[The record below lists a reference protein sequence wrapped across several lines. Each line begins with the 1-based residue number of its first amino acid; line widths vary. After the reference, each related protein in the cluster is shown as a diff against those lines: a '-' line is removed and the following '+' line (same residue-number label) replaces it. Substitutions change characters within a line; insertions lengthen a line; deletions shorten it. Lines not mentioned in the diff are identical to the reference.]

1 MKKNKMKSKKTTGIR
16 AKLINSYIRIT
27 CVVSITAVIGII
39 AIFYMSSKYEFA
51 LKHYGFL
58 QGDVGR
64 AMTSF
69 SEARSS
75 LRGAIGY
82 NEKSSIDKLVKVYN
96 ESKSDFEEAMVYV
109 EEATATEALK
119 NRVNNINVKVTEY
132 WKLSDNI
139 LNEGATVD
147 VSKSQKAQER
157 AFVELAP
164 KYEEIYAELNGILER
179 SVELGDH
186 TQKNLMIIENIL
198 IVAMVAIIVIAVY
211 IAMRIANRIV
221 VGIEK
226 PLDELST
233 RLEAF
238 AHGDLSAPFPEIDT
252 KDEVEEIVRDCKNMA
267 ENLNVVISDMGYLLR
282 EMAGGNFAVNTTVE
296 DKYEGDF
303 FQLLGSMRELN
314 RGLDSTLKQIREA
327 SEQVSEGAAQLAE
340 SAQEL
345 AEGATEQAGAVE
357 ELTATV
363 TNVTNLSVESA
374 NGAISAADDAK
385 ESANNANAS
394 RDDMEG
400 LITAMERIN
409 ATSKEIENI
418 IVAIED
424 IASQTNLL
432 SLNAS
437 IEAARAG
444 EAGRG
449 FAVVAD
455 QIGKLASDSAQ
466 SAVNTK
472 MLIGKSLDEI
482 NRGNEIVKTSMDT
495 IGEILE
501 SMEKFSGLASAAADS
516 SRNQADML
524 KEIEG
529 GIEQIATVVQSNS
542 ATSEETSAISEELSA
557 QAIALKDMVERFK
570 LRDK

>member
-1 MKKNKMKSKKTTGIR
+1 MKKNKTKAKKTTGIR
-16 AKLINSYIRIT
+16 ARLINSYIRVT
-27 CVVSITAVIGII
+27 CIVSIAAVMGII
-39 AIFYMSSKYEFA
+39 ALFYMANKYEFA
-51 LKHYGFL
+51 LEHYGFS

-64 AMTSF
+64 AMTAF
-69 SEARSS
+69 AEARSS

-82 NEKSSIDKLVKVYN
+82 SEQSNIDKMVKVYN
-96 ESKSDFEEAMVYV
+96 ESKSDFEEAMVDV
-109 EEATATEALK
+109 EEVIATEAMK
-119 NRVNNINVKVTEY
+119 NHVNNINAKAVEY
-132 WKLSDNI
+132 WTLSDNI
-139 LNEGATVD
+139 LNQGATED
-147 VSKSQKAQER
+147 PESSQKAQQR
-157 AFVELAP
+157 AFDELAP
-164 KYEEIYAELNGILER
+164 KYEEIETELNSMMELN
-179 SVELGDH
+179 VELGDN
-186 TQKNLMIIENIL
+186 TKETLMIIEVVLIAAMVV
-198 IVAMVAIIVIAVY
+198 IVAAAVA
-211 IAMRIANRIV
+211 IAMRIGNGIAVR
-221 VGIEK
+221 IEK
-226 PLDELST
+226 PLDELSA
-233 RLEAF
+233 RLETF

-252 KDEVEEIVRDCKNMA
+252 EDEIADIVRDCKDMA
-267 ENLNVVISDMGYLLR
+267 ENLNTVISDAGYLLGK
-282 EMAGGNFAVNTTVE
+282 MAEGDFAVNTTVE
-296 DKYEGDF
+296 ERYEGDF
-303 FQLLGSMRELN
+303 FQLLDSMRKLN
-314 RGLDSTLKQIREA
+314 RQLDSTLRQIREA

-363 TNVTNLSVESA
+363 TNVTSMSAESA
-374 NGAISAADDAK
+374 EGAVSAAGVAK
-385 ESANNANAS
+385 ESANNANVS
-394 RDDMEG
+394 RDDMEE

-472 MLIGKSLDEI
+472 TLIGKSLDEI
-482 NRGNEIVKTSMDT
+482 NKGNEIVQTSMDT

-501 SMEKFSGLASAAADS
+501 SMENLSGLASAAAES

-557 QAIALKDMVERFK
+557 QAISLKEMVERFK
-570 LRDK
+570 LR